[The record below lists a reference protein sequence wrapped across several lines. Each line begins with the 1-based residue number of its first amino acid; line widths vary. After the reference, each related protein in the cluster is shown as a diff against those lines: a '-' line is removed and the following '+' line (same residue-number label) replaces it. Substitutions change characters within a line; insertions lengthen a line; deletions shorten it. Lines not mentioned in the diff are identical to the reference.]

1 MPTRNDSAGRC
12 TTRGI
17 WNLPVISV
25 LLYTALLIVAPLAGM
40 TVGAFSEGLVTAV
53 RQITSPDALHAL
65 KLTLLFAL
73 GAGVL
78 NAVFGLCVAWVLVRH
93 EFRGRSFLNAL
104 VDLPFAISPVIA
116 GLMLILVFGRNGWL
130 EFLPQ
135 TLGVQVVFAPL
146 GMLLATVFVSLPFV
160 VREVIPVLRHM
171 GPEQEEAAY
180 TLGASQW
187 QAFWNVTLPAI
198 RWGLL
203 YGVSLTFARA
213 LGEFGAV
220 LVVSGGVSGLTET
233 ATLFI
238 FRSLDDRNYAA
249 AYSMALVLALLSFG
263 LLLLIEFSKNRIK
276 ER

>member
-1 MPTRNDSAGRC
+1 MPKNDKSAASCGF
-12 TTRGI
+12 RGI
-17 WNLPVISV
+17 WSFPVITVFLYTGV
-25 LLYTALLIVAPLAGM
+25 LLIAPLAGM
-40 TVGAFSEGLVTAV
+40 TVGAFSEGLANAA
-53 RQITSPDALHAL
+53 RQITSPDALHSL
-65 KLTLLFAL
+65 QLTLLFAFA
-73 GAGVL
+73 AGVI

-135 TLGVQVVFAPL
+135 ALGIRVVFAPL

-171 GPEQEEAAY
+171 GTEQEEAAY
-180 TLGASQW
+180 TLGASGRQT
-187 QAFWNVTLPAI
+187 FWKVTLPAI

-263 LLLLIEFSKNRIK
+263 LLLLIEFSKNRLK
-276 ER
+276 DR